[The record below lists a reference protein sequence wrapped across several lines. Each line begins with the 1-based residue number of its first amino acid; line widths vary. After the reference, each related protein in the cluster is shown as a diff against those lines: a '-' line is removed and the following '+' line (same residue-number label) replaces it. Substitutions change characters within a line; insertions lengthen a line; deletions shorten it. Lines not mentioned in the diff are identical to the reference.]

1 MRRKPWQIA
10 WSLTM
15 ALTLAGCGLSS
26 SGHADPALVDRPHG
40 RCDPDLTVPGPIRQR
55 GTLMVAMVPNTP
67 PMAYHAEDNTT
78 IVGFDRDMSQAV
90 ADVLCLVAQPVS
102 TGVDAIVPGMAAGR
116 YDVALASLSPTEE
129 RQRNAD
135 FVTYYKG
142 GQGFLTR
149 SGTNFPM
156 NSYLDL
162 CDRTVGVIMGSVQ
175 QGQLEQAADTCAR
188 ANRPDWRLNLFPDG
202 SAAVLALRSSR
213 IAVLYASIS
222 STQYAAHKAPHLFRL
237 AGQYKRSL
245 VAVALT
251 KNSPLTTPVHNAVR
265 ALMQDGT
272 YRKILEKW
280 GLQDN
285 DLDTTDILNG
295 RS

>member
-1 MRRKPWQIA
+1 MVT
-10 WSLTM
+10 WSLVMVMVLTGC
-15 ALTLAGCGLSS
+15 ALSATD
-26 SGHADPALVDRPHG
+26 HADSMLVDRPQG
-40 RCDPDLTVPGPIRQR
+40 RCDPVLASTLPTPIRQS
-55 GTLMVAMVPNTP
+55 TVLKVAMVPNTP

-78 IVGFDRDMSQAV
+78 IVGFDRDMSQAI
-90 ADVLCLVAQPVS
+90 ADVLCLVAQPIS
-102 TGVDAIVPGMAAGR
+102 TGIDAIVPGLAAGR

-149 SGTNFPM
+149 SGTTFPVTT
-156 NSYLDL
+156 YLDL

-175 QGQLEQAADTCAR
+175 QGQLEQAAGTCER
-188 ANRPDWRLNLFPDG
+188 ANRPSWRLNLFPDG
-202 SAAVLALRSSR
+202 SAAVLSLRSSR
-213 IAVLYASIS
+213 IEVLYASIS
-222 STQYAAHKAPHLFRL
+222 STQYVAHKAPNLFRL

-245 VAVALT
+245 VAVALA
-251 KNSPLTTPVHNAVR
+251 KNSPLTVPVHQAVH